1 MLDSVLFARDKWLTK
16 DGLMFPDKV
25 SFYVAGLEDVDFQN
39 EKGTAE
45 NSFTQYF
52 NVYLVLNSSLGKF
65 WGLQR
70 LIVAN
75 IL

>member
-1 MLDSVLFARDKWLTK
+1 
-16 DGLMFPDKV
+16 MFPDKV

-65 WGLQR
+65 LGLQR
-70 LIVAN
+70 LIIAN
-75 IL
+75 ILWKFPFLLHTNFFRKLVE